1 MTTDD
6 SANEKTGRTGS
17 DSDNAETASGNSGG
31 RNSGRASSATRNL
44 RRGEFGR
51 MILRPTVVLTILT
64 ALLGV
69 MYLDYVADPEGNLH
83 GFPIAVVNMDVGDV
97 TATGAKVDFG
107 KQVTDA
113 LVAGIPADKVDLRVI
128 GVTESERQL
137 RNGEIYGAIVIP
149 GDFSKRLGILGAGS
163 IVAGEMERPV
173 ITLQTNP
180 RLGAFGTQ
188 ITERI
193 GQQALT
199 EVDKQVGVQLT
210 DQVKAALAEGNP
222 APQVSGAAM
231 LTLQHPVDIVESE
244 FRPLPNGTGEGLTA
258 FFYALLLLLAGM
270 IGAMIV
276 HTMTDAHL
284 GFVPNEYGPF
294 YLHHE
299 PVKIS
304 RFGTL
309 LVKWAVMVV
318 VSLVVALV
326 YILVAEALNMPIGNA
341 FGLYLFSVLCLI
353 ACGWTGL
360 TVLAAFGTPG
370 LIINMILFVI
380 LGLPSSGGTVPI
392 EATPK
397 YLTWLAEFEPM
408 HQVYLGVRSILYF
421 DSNYD
426 AGLGRGTFMAFLGI
440 VIAVVLGTAV
450 TKYYD
455 SKGLH
460 RENLLARPIGT

>member
-1 MTTDD
+1 MQ
-6 SANEKTGRTGS
+6 
-17 DSDNAETASGNSGG
+17 
-31 RNSGRASSATRNL
+31 
-44 RRGEFGR
+44 RGEFLR

-83 GFPIAVVNMDVGDV
+83 GFPIAVVNLDVGDV
-97 TATGAKVDFG
+97 TGTGTPVDFG

-113 LVAGIPADKVDLRVI
+113 LVEGIPKDKVDLRVI
-128 GVTESERQL
+128 GITESERQL
-137 RNGEIYGAIVIP
+137 RNGDIYGAIIIP

-163 IVAGEMERPV
+163 VVAGQMERPV

-188 ITERI
+188 ITQQI

-199 EVDKQVGVQLT
+199 EVDKQVGIQLT
-210 DQVKAALAEGNP
+210 DQVKATLAQTPPGAP
-222 APQVSGAAM
+222 APEVSGAAM
-231 LTLQHPVDIVESE
+231 LTLQQPIDIVSSE
-244 FRPLPNGTGEGLTA
+244 FRPLPKGTGQGLTA

-284 GFVPNEYGPF
+284 GFVPNEFGPI
-294 YLHHE
+294 YIHHE
-299 PVKIS
+299 PLKIT
-304 RFGTL
+304 RVGTL
-309 LVKWAVMVV
+309 LVKWVIMVV

-326 YILVAEALNMPIGNA
+326 YILVAAALNMPIGNPLS
-341 FGLYLFSVLCLI
+341 LYLFSVLCLI

-360 TVLAAFGTPG
+360 TMLAVFGTPG
-370 LIINMILFVI
+370 LLINMILFVV

-421 DSNYD
+421 DSNFD
-426 AGLGRGTFMAFLGI
+426 AGLGRGTFMALIGI
-440 VIAVVLGTAV
+440 VFAVILGLSV
-450 TKYYD
+450 TRYYD
-455 SKGLH
+455 NKGLH
-460 RENLLARPIGT
+460 RRNLH